1 MLFLCLLFYKLQM
14 PDKVNRIKSR
24 KLLFQELYSMKYN
37 TLDHETFIETFYDNI
52 FKFSKDEKY
61 MNSMVKTITYY
72 EKFYIYIINKYTP
85 KYKIAF
91 SVGPNSSISLSRE
104 GLIISSR
111 IVIFFGIFKNK
122 FEKNALE
129 IFPSF

>member
-1 MLFLCLLFYKLQM
+1 
-14 PDKVNRIKSR
+14 
-24 KLLFQELYSMKYN
+24 MKYN

-85 KYKIAF
+85 KYKIEKM
-91 SVGPNSSISLSRE
+91 SPIYILPIYI
-104 GLIISSR
+104 GLAE
-111 IVIFFGIFKNK
+111 IFFLEEEIPAKVSINEAIQIAKIF
-122 FEKNALE
+122 
-129 IFPSF
+129 